1 MRMNSPCFLSAAFAV
16 LLLASCSTSTL
27 PTAAD
32 MDRYYQQAEQLAQ
45 DHIAI
50 LDAQRRRGTLTQEQF
65 DSQSS
70 MIRGR
75 IANHATDLAWARH
88 ENVEAQLRA
97 LGVPTGDHLVKVQV
111 PGTGAGESFYRRAG
125 EPVGSSQYNAAP
137 YGGSVLGGPNRG
149 DRPELPPVRVPGGQ
163 PEPGEPAPEAEPE
176 AAPAPAP
183 VPASA
188 PATAPAPPP

>member
-1 MRMNSPCFLSAAFAV
+1 MNFLRFLSATVAGV
-16 LLLASCSTSTL
+16 LLASCGTSTI

-32 MDRYYQQAEQLAQ
+32 MDRYYQQAELLAQ

-50 LDAQRRRGTLTQEQF
+50 LEAQKRRGDLSPEQF

-70 MIRGR
+70 TIRQG
-75 IANHATDLAWARH
+75 IANHANQLAWARH

-97 LGVPTGDHLVKVQV
+97 LGVPTGDHPVKVQV
-111 PGTGAGESFYRRAG
+111 PGSGAGESFYRRAG
-125 EPVGSSQYNAAP
+125 EPTGSSQYNAAP

-163 PEPGEPAPEAEPE
+163 PEPGEPTPEPE
-176 AAPAPAP
+176 LESETKGAPTLPP
-183 VPASA
+183 TP
-188 PATAPAPPP
+188 APAPPP

>member
-1 MRMNSPCFLSAAFAV
+1 MSMNPLRFLSAIVAV
-16 LLLASCSTSTL
+16 LLLASCGTSTI

-50 LDAQRRRGTLTQEQF
+50 LDAQRRRGDLTQEQF

-70 MIRGR
+70 MIRDR
-75 IANHATDLAWARH
+75 IANHAADLAWARH

-97 LGVPTGDHLVKVQV
+97 LGVPTGDHPVKVQV

-163 PEPGEPAPEAEPE
+163 PDPGEPAPEAEPE
-176 AAPAPAP
+176 ATPTPAQ
-183 VPASA
+183 
-188 PATAPAPPP
+188 APPPPP